1 LTRCKVMADGGEGS
15 SQGMRIET
23 IPDVAQMFQDMARQF
38 IAGITGFKG
47 EAPREV
53 EQGCP
58 FKRFERLNIPMFH
71 RKQGPI
77 EAKNWLVDVEEIL
90 QLAGCTEEQKV
101 QYIAYR
107 LFGEAKRWWNAKK
120 VLLVQEL
127 GSERAISWERFQKE
141 FL

>member
-1 LTRCKVMADGGEGS
+1 MAEGGEGS
-15 SQGMRIET
+15 SQGMRIEA
-23 IPDVAQMFQDMARQF
+23 IPDVTQMFQDMARQF
-38 IAGITGFKG
+38 ITAITGFGG
-47 EAPREV
+47 EAPRYV

-58 FKRFERLNIPMFH
+58 FKIFERLSIPMFDG
-71 RKQGPI
+71 KLGPI
-77 EAKNWLVDVEEIL
+77 EAENWLVDVEEIL
-90 QLAGCTEEQKV
+90 QLARCTEEQKV

-107 LFGEAKRWWNAKK
+107 LSGEAKRWWNAKK